1 MQFRDIPGISKNK
14 HAFVEITLTQV
25 GGPMLPQKFQTVDH
39 ISIKDFLQVNIGK
52 RFRNAEFTVEDKK
65 ITIRYKRSTFE
76 LKVA

>member
-1 MQFRDIPGISKNK
+1 MQFREIPGVTRNK

-25 GGPMLPQKFQTVDH
+25 GGPMPTQKFQTVDH
-39 ISIKDFLQVNIGK
+39 INIRDFLHVNIGK

-65 ITIRYKRSTFE
+65 VTIRYKRSTFE